1 MKYKLLFL
9 FVTLFLVSCGITDF
23 EMPSW
28 DVKLTC
34 IPLMNE
40 DYPASDLIGDN
51 IIAEDGYLFAF
62 VEDGLEEATPI
73 LDKHITDSTP
83 PIQLL
88 SNQTFPINFEIH
100 SIATNTAFRITE
112 GKFESGEMSISY
124 DGDFTDITMLNLT
137 FNQLYYDDQ
146 VVQLG
151 LTPEDFTNNQYILDL
166 ANVTIK
172 DQNING
178 EFWIINIAVTAMS
191 SLPEGSLLGKITISI
206 DDLVVFSEFTGFI
219 DDIRALDSET
229 NVEITYP
236 NNIENTVIL
245 DQISM
250 HFYIENEI
258 GFNFELNGDLVAYRD
273 ELEIDR
279 INIQNDTTID
289 FTINADTTYGD
300 GVLTTIDV
308 VDDVRINLMLRK
320 MPDKIA
326 FLNPVYRVNNI
337 DETMPGFISNQH
349 KINCRYEIEVPL
361 RATYSD
367 AHFIY
372 PDKVFDV
379 EISADNQKLIDE
391 KVEEA
396 EIILTLINGYP
407 IGGVIDLY
415 LSSQELTAE
424 STSLAQAELIFS
436 NYDLAVTGNP
446 QKHILKLESGDFQV
460 FKNDRIYI
468 MTRVKFHNSEEPVSI
483 MEADNLNIK
492 GSLNVVV
499 KIEGV

>member
-28 DVKLTC
+28 DVNLTC

-40 DYPASDLIGDN
+40 DYPASDLVGDN
-51 IIAEDGYLFAF
+51 IFAEDGYLFAF
-62 VEDGLEEATPI
+62 VEDELEEATPT
-73 LDKHITDSTP
+73 LDKYLNDTTP
-83 PIQLL
+83 PVQLY
-88 SNQTFPINFEIH
+88 SNIYAVINFLIRA
-100 SIATNTAFRITE
+100 INTDTDFRITE
-112 GKFESGEMSISY
+112 GKFESGEMLISY
-124 DGDFTDITMLNLT
+124 DGDFTDITTINLT
-137 FNQLYYDDQ
+137 FSQLYYGNQ
-146 VVQLG
+146 VVQLE
-151 LTPEDFTNNQYILDL
+151 LTPEDFTDNQYILDL
-166 ANVTIK
+166 ANITIK
-172 DQNING
+172 DQNIEG

-191 SLPEGSLLGKITISI
+191 SLPEGNHIGKITISI
-206 DDLVVFSEFTGFI
+206 DDSVVFSEFTGFI
-219 DDIRALDSET
+219 DDVRALDSET

-250 HFYIENEI
+250 HFYIDNEI

-289 FTINADTTYGD
+289 FTIQADTTIGF

-326 FLNPVYRVNNI
+326 FLNPVYHVNNI
-337 DETMPGFISNQH
+337 DEITPGFVSNQH

-361 RATYSD
+361 KATYSD
-367 AHFIY
+367 AYFIY
-372 PDKVFDV
+372 PDKVFEV
-379 EISADNQKLIDE
+379 EISPDNQKLIDE
-391 KVEEA
+391 KVNEA

-407 IGGVIDLY
+407 IGGVIDLFI
-415 LSSQELTAE
+415 STQKLTADPN
-424 STSLAQAELIFS
+424 SLAQAELKFS
-436 NYDLAVTGNP
+436 DYDLAVAGEP
-446 QKHILKLESGDFQV
+446 QKHILELTTEDLKV
-460 FKNDRIYI
+460 FKHDSIFI
-468 MTRVKFHNSEEPVSI
+468 MARLKFHNSIEPVSI
-483 MEADNLNIK
+483 METDNLNIK